1 MTGLDGLTITEENQR
16 RKDHIHWIIFQID
29 HIHWII
35 FPAQDGDGTL
45 DFEEFVKIMM

>member
-1 MTGLDGLTITEENQR
+1 MTGLDLKLGKILVVTITEENQR
-16 RKDHIHWIIFQID
+16 RKD